1 MDNSVDNVLI
11 VGGPNAGKT
20 HFGGQL
26 YGRLN
31 SRQFEFKINPDN
43 RPSDLTIFE
52 DVLNKL
58 SEGKRAGHT
67 EASANRS
74 IELKIDDKN
83 GNEIIFSFPDYAGE
97 QVKMIVDN
105 RKINRLWKDYIDKSS
120 SWVLF
125 VRLDEI
131 DVIEDIINRG
141 IPSPEE
147 IQKRNTKAP
156 PVKMSDD
163 AHFIE
168 LLQTLLYIKGI
179 SPLNKISKPNL
190 TIVLSCWDV
199 LSLEEGKIPSD
210 LLFERLPLLFNF
222 SKNNW
227 DEKSLSILGVSS
239 TEKSLTDD
247 ADEEYIDRT
256 PIDFGYFIDASGKK
270 EKDLTLSI
278 GTFIGR

>member
-1 MDNSVDNVLI
+1 MDSSVDNVLI

-31 SRQFEFKINPDN
+31 SRQFEFKINPNN

-74 IELKIDDKN
+74 IELKIDNEN

-105 RKINRLWKDYIDKSS
+105 RKINSLWKDYVDKSS

-131 DVIEDIINRG
+131 SVIEDIINRG

-147 IQKRNTKAP
+147 ILKRNTEAP
-156 PVKMSDD
+156 PVKISDD
-163 AHFIE
+163 ARFVE
-168 LLQTLLYIKGI
+168 LLQTLLYIKGA

-190 TIVLSCWDV
+190 TILLSCWDV
-199 LSLEEGKIPSD
+199 LSLEKGKIPSD
-210 LLFERLPLLFNF
+210 LLCDRLPMLFNF

-239 TEKSLTDD
+239 TEKSLTDEP
-247 ADEEYIDRT
+247 DEEYIDRT
-256 PIDFGYFIDASGKK
+256 PIDFGYLINANGGK

-278 GTFIGR
+278 GTFIGK

>member
-1 MDNSVDNVLI
+1 MDSSVDNVLI

-31 SRQFEFKINPDN
+31 SRQFEFKINPNN

-74 IELKIDDKN
+74 IELKIDNEN

-105 RKINRLWKDYIDKSS
+105 RKINSLWKDYVDKSS

-131 DVIEDIINRG
+131 SVIEDIINRG

-147 IQKRNTKAP
+147 ILKRNTEAP
-156 PVKMSDD
+156 PVKISDD
-163 AHFIE
+163 ARFVE
-168 LLQTLLYIKGI
+168 LLQTLLYIKGA

-190 TIVLSCWDV
+190 TILLSCWDV
-199 LSLEEGKIPSD
+199 LSLEKGKIPSD
-210 LLFERLPLLFNF
+210 LLCDRLPMLFNF

-239 TEKSLTDD
+239 TEKSLTDEP
-247 ADEEYIDRT
+247 DEEYIDRT
-256 PIDFGYFIDASGKK
+256 PIDFGYLINANGGK
-270 EKDLTLSI
+270 ENDLTLSI
-278 GTFIGR
+278 GTFIGK

>member
-31 SRQFEFKINPDN
+31 SRQCEFKINPDN

-74 IELKIDDKN
+74 IELKIDDEN

-105 RKINRLWKDYIDKSS
+105 RKINSLWKDYVDKSN

-131 DVIEDIINRG
+131 GVIEDIINRG

-156 PVKMSDD
+156 PVKISDD
-163 AHFIE
+163 AHFVE

-190 TIVLSCWDV
+190 TIVLSCWDL
-199 LSLEEGKIPSD
+199 LSLEKGKVPSD
-210 LLFERLPLLFNF
+210 LLSERLPMLSNF

-247 ADEEYIDRT
+247 PDEEYIDRT
-256 PIDFGYFIDASGKK
+256 PIDFGYFINTSGKK